1 MARGNSAVER
11 SGQSAAQ
18 RVHHSL
24 NSSRNLLLERL
35 ARAAVRVARAR
46 GGRKVQSRFNQGSVG
61 CVGII
66 CRSPTAH
73 EYSQP
78 QSVTVTA
85 RASLWF
91 NVFHCAGLIH
101 CTLFTV
107 VQCVSLRCSHSLH
120 AFHCGS
126 LRIVSFAA
134 LSLIDSLCFHCAARF
149 HCALSCFHCAFSPSP
164 YSLLHCATAGCI

>member
-85 RASLWF
+85 CASLWF

-101 CTLFTV
+101 CTL
-107 VQCVSLRCSHSLH
+107 
-120 AFHCGS
+120 FHCGS

>member
-1 MARGNSAVER
+1 MANSNSAVER

-61 CVGII
+61 CVWII

-85 RASLWF
+85 
-91 NVFHCAGLIH
+91 
-101 CTLFTV
+101 LFTV
-107 VQCVSLRCSHSLH
+107 VQCVSLRCSDSLRTL
-120 AFHCGS
+120 HCGS